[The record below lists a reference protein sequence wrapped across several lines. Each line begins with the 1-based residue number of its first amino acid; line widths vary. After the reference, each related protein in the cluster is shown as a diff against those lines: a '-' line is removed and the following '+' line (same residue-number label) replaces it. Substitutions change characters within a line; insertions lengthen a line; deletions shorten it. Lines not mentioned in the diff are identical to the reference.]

1 MAETDAT
8 AAKILQV
15 AENLAMTQALD
26 PNTRDGAGFSNADF
40 PAAFALVALG
50 DVAGCAALLQLYSR
64 QAKAKG
70 IKPADL
76 KPWLGESD
84 FSNTEA
90 RSSLSQARK
99 GAEGTLAW
107 VERTDGILFNGIG
120 LSVEVKK
127 ALKASGH
134 KVAQGWVV
142 PKSHLASVMSQAD
155 EIAKKEEL
163 QAIAD
168 ATPQVASAPTG
179 KPVPPPLAIHYDQ
192 GEVSWTQPFSEEGV
206 AIRGIV
212 KRLGARFNPDTK
224 GWTLADPVALQ
235 ALLVLAQ
242 DFDAPVVGID
252 HEPGLDEP
260 TEALVDEIRQG
271 VVKVIIVGQSEHE
284 VCYRLRSK
292 VEGAWEKARS
302 IGAIYDRNA
311 FGGSIRVDKAALRD
325 LCAKLDAFTN
335 IDLSPFLP
343 IISKYEVAQVQAI
356 DPEILAAIPFNTPTG
371 KPFFDHQ
378 REGMAFLMTLGLADA
393 RLRGG
398 ILADSMGLGKTVQ
411 SICAANARFPEGR
424 ILVVCPASLKTN
436 WRNEIWKWLGNQETI
451 QIMKGT
457 SDIVGDARWV
467 IINYDIILNYVDQ
480 LRAVGFSLLI
490 SDEAHNLR
498 NPETQRSIAIAG
510 CAAKRAK
517 GTPGQPGYKP
527 PREAQPGIAET
538 CQQSWMLTGTPILNR
553 TKELFNLLKII
564 GHPLGQDWWRFAS
577 RYCAARSNGWGM
589 NFNGSSNLGELAAK
603 MANCYLKRQKDLL
616 NLPPKIQSPRPV
628 DLTDAELNAYHDA
641 VDAMLGRLDGQE
653 DDACILAE
661 LNALKLQTARVKMAS
676 TVEAAREVVDEGGK
690 VLVFTFY
697 KEVLDALQEEFGN
710 SCVRIDGSVSP
721 AKRQDIVDAFQ
732 NDPSKV
738 VFLGQIDAA
747 GVGLTLTAAETVIV
761 NDYPW
766 TPGIL
771 YQAEDRCYR
780 IGTTGTVNVYY
791 QEAEGTFDAKLKAI
805 LDEKNTV
812 IDAFESGAD
821 IASKARMNV
830 VRKLL
835 KEIKKDAAAR
845 AASAVA

>member
-64 QAKAKG
+64 QAKAQG

-107 VERTDGILFNGIG
+107 VERPDGILFNGIS

-127 ALKASGH
+127 ALKITGH

-235 ALLVLAQ
+235 ALLILAQ

-356 DPEILAAIPFNTPTG
+356 DPEILAAIPFKTPTG
-371 KPFFDHQ
+371 FNFFDHQ
-378 REGMAFLMTLGLADA
+378 REGMAFLMTLGLADV
-393 RLRGG
+393 RLKGG
-398 ILADSMGLGKTVQ
+398 ILADDMGTGKSIQ
-411 SICAANARFPEGR
+411 SVCAANARFPDGR
-424 ILVVCPASLKTN
+424 ILIICPASLKTN
-436 WRNEIWKWLGNQETI
+436 WRNEIWKWLGKQETI

-457 SDIVGDARWV
+457 ADTVGDARWV
-467 IINYDIILNYVDQ
+467 IINYDIVLNYVDH

-490 SDEAHNLR
+490 ADEAHNLR

-510 CAAKRAK
+510 CGAKRAK
-517 GTPGQPGYKP
+517 GNRPA
-527 PREAQPGIAET
+527 REAQPGIAET

-589 NFNGSSNLGELAAK
+589 NFNGSSNLGELSAK
-603 MANCYLKRQKDLL
+603 MANCYLKRMKSQVL

-661 LNALKLQTARVKMAS
+661 LNALKLQTARIKMAS
-676 TVEAAREVVDEGGK
+676 TIEAAREVVDEGGK

-697 KEVLDALQEEFGN
+697 KEVLDALQDEFGN

-721 AKRQDIVDAFQ
+721 AKRQDIVDTFQ

-738 VFLGQIDAA
+738 VFLGQIEAA
-747 GVGLTLTAAETVIV
+747 GVGLTLTAAQTVLI

-771 YQAEDRCYR
+771 YQAEDRAYR
-780 IGTTGTVNVYY
+780 IGQEGTVNVYY
-791 QEAEGTFDAKLKAI
+791 QEAEGTFDSKLKVI
-805 LDEKNTV
+805 LDEKNAV

-830 VRKLL
+830 VKKLL